1 MLFAMGTVNLACNT
15 KMTELMFI
23 DNRGY
28 PGGPNGWFIAYYSE
42 GVNTAGNVAY
52 IVANFLADGLLV
64 CLRPT
69 TCRCNCY

>member
-52 IVANFLADGLLV
+52 SVANFLADGLLV
-64 CLRPT
+64 CLCPT
-69 TCRCNCY
+69 TCRCTCY